1 MTRRALVV
9 RPEPGCTAT
18 AARIDARDG
27 WHAVKLPLTE
37 RRATGA
43 PRPEGAFAAIA
54 LTSAAAVL
62 HVPPELRSLPVHA
75 IGDATARAARAA
87 GMEVATVGAGDGTQF
102 GENLVRARIAGPIL
116 YPCAEDRRPG
126 FEDALVGA
134 GVRVDPWPVY
144 RTVTLPDGGPR
155 LAAVGRKIDA
165 VLLYAPSGARALG
178 SAARDAGTT
187 LSGSRML
194 CLSAAIAQAL
204 PPSLGAARIWPNEP
218 REDALLD
225 LLDR

>member
-43 PRPEGAFAAIA
+43 PRPEGSLTAIA
-54 LTSAAAVL
+54 LTSAAAVP
-62 HVPPELRSLPVHA
+62 HVPPDLRSLPVHA
-75 IGDATARAARAA
+75 IGEATARAARAA
-87 GMEVATVGAGDGTQF
+87 GMEVATVGTGDGTQF
-102 GENLVRARIAGPIL
+102 GEGLARAGIAGPIL

-126 FEDALVGA
+126 FENALVAA

-144 RTVTLPDGGPR
+144 RTVSLPDGGTR
-155 LAAVGRKIDA
+155 LAAAGRKIDA

-178 SAARDAGTT
+178 SAAREAKMT
-187 LSGSRML
+187 LDRVRML

-204 PPSLGAARIWPNEP
+204 PTRLGGRRIWPDEP